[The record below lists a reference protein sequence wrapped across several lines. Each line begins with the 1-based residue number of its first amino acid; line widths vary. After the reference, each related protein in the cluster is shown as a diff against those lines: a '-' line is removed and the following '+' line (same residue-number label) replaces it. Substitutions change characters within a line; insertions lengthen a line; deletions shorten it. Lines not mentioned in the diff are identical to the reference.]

1 MLDVLRDLARFAR
14 PYPWA
19 LPSLVLLGLMAS
31 LAEGF
36 GIGLLIPL
44 LDTLLAGAG
53 GVVSGPFER
62 FVLEFA
68 PDAGPA
74 ARLGALS
81 LMIVALIGV
90 KTLVHA
96 ADLKLATA
104 WAGRVARDLR
114 VAASRQL
121 LHVGYSCFA
130 RSEQGD
136 LLNVLD
142 TQTYRAS
149 DGLLWLATTITNLC
163 TVVVFL
169 ALLFVLSWELTL
181 VVLLCLVPAL
191 LVVRRLTRAAQD
203 QGELLVA
210 AYTGWAG
217 RAIELLGAMRT
228 IRAFGQEAAEEA
240 RMTAAA
246 DEVQRSFK
254 RSEYVNKLVSPLAE
268 LLYLPAFLA
277 VIAVAWATGVGL
289 SSLLVF
295 LLLLY
300 RMQPA
305 LKRLDGAR
313 VALAGFAPSVAA
325 VADLLRVDDKPAV
338 VSGDTEPPRPFGAL
352 RFEDVSFTYPGATAP
367 AVTGLSFELT
377 RGEVLAVV
385 GRSGAGK
392 STLINLL
399 YRFYDP
405 ALGRILVDGQP
416 LETLRLP
423 SWRRR
428 LALAGQDVELLAG
441 TVRDNLAFGDPS
453 IDDDAIRDALELA
466 SADGFVAELPG
477 GLDAEVGTRGAR
489 LSGGQRQR
497 IALARALARA
507 PELLVLDEATN
518 AVDAATELAIQR
530 AVRRL
535 AGRITVIVIAHR
547 LSTLRI
553 ADRVLLLADGRIVE
567 HGPVEGVLRS
577 GGSLVQLVDLEEEA
591 P

>member
-44 LDTLLAGAG
+44 LDTLLGGASG
-53 GVVSGPFER
+53 GAPGPFER
-62 FVLEFA
+62 FALELA
-68 PDAGPA
+68 LDAGPG
-74 ARLGALS
+74 ARLAALS
-81 LMIVALIGV
+81 LMIVALVGV

-96 ADLKLATA
+96 ADLKVATA
-104 WAGRVARDLR
+104 WASRVARDLR

-121 LHVGYSCFA
+121 LHVGYSWFA
-130 RSEQGD
+130 RSEQGH

-142 TQTYRAS
+142 TQTYRTS
-149 DGLLWLATTITNLC
+149 DGLLWLSITITSLC
-163 TVVVFL
+163 TVIVFL
-169 ALLFVLSWELTL
+169 ALLLVLSWQLTL

-191 LVVRRLTRAAQD
+191 LAVRRLTRAAQNR
-203 QGELLVA
+203 GEVLVA

-217 RAIELLGAMRT
+217 RVVELLSAMRT
-228 IRAFGQEAAEEA
+228 IRAFGQEVAEEA
-240 RMTAAA
+240 RMAAAA
-246 DEVQRSFK
+246 DKVQRSFE
-254 RSEYVNKLVSPLAE
+254 RSEYVNNLVAPLAE

-325 VADLLRVDDKPAV
+325 VADLLRVDDKPV
-338 VSGDTEPPRPFGAL
+338 VAGGDDEPRRPFGVL

-367 AVTGLSFELT
+367 AVAGLSFKLA
-377 RGEVLAVV
+377 RGEVLAVA

-405 ALGRILVDGQP
+405 ASGRILVDGQP
-416 LETLRLP
+416 LETLRLA

-441 TVRDNLAFGDPS
+441 SVRDNLAFGDPS

-466 SADGFVAELPG
+466 SADGFVAQLPG

-518 AVDAATELAIQR
+518 AVDAETELAIQR
-530 AVRRL
+530 ALRSL

-553 ADRVLLLADGRIVE
+553 ADRALLLADGRMVE
-567 HGPVEGVLRS
+567 HGPVEQVLRS
-577 GGSLVQLVDLEEEA
+577 GGPLAQLVDLAEEA